1 MNKIILLLTALM
13 ISFSSQATLLS
24 IELNQEN
31 YQIGDVLQADL
42 VISDIEADSFG
53 FQKLLASFEFNLL
66 WDNALVEYA
75 STSFGNKLDVDPFGP
90 SDQFLDVQST
100 SLLLSE
106 ISYAWSNDLFFAQ
119 DGLTSFVLASV
130 NFNVT
135 GTGSGTLVI
144 SNAALG
150 DDFGGAFNLSS
161 NDKAFVVDSG
171 LAVGVPEPSIVVL
184 LAMVLLLLS
193 YIKRPV

>member
-1 MNKIILLLTALM
+1 MKKIILLLTALM

-31 YQIGDVLQADL
+31 YQIGDVLQADF

-90 SDQFLDVQST
+90 SDQFLDVQSS

-106 ISYAWSNDLFFAQ
+106 ISYAFSNDLFFAQ

-130 NFNVT
+130 TFNVT
-135 GTGSGTLVI
+135 GTGSSTLAV
-144 SNAALG
+144 SNAVFG

-161 NDKAFVVDSG
+161 NDKAFLVDSG
-171 LAVGVPEPSIVVL
+171 IAVGIPEPSALVILAIALMIISRKKL
-184 LAMVLLLLS
+184 LH
-193 YIKRPV
+193 

>member
-1 MNKIILLLTALM
+1 MKKIILLLTALM
-13 ISFSSQATLLS
+13 ITFSSQATLLS

-31 YQIGDVLQADL
+31 YQIGDVLQADF
-42 VISDIEADSFG
+42 VISDIEEDSFG

-90 SDQFLDVQST
+90 SDQFIDVQST
-100 SLLLSE
+100 SVLLSE
-106 ISYAWSNDLFFAQ
+106 ISYAWSDDLFFAQ
-119 DGLTSFVLASV
+119 DGLSRFVLASV
-130 NFNVT
+130 NFNVI
-135 GTGSGTLVI
+135 GSGAGTLAI
-144 SNAALG
+144 NNAVFG

-171 LAVGVPEPSIVVL
+171 IAVGIPEPTALVI
-184 LAMVLLLLS
+184 LAIALMILS
-193 YIKRPV
+193 RKKLQH